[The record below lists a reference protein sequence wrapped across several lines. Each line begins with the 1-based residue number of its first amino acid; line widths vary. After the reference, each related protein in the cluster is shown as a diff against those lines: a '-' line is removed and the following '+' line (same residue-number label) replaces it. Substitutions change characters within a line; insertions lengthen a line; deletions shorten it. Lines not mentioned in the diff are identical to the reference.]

1 MKATNQ
7 LFTENNKKLL
17 ENIMSKEEGVIY
29 CNSVIDPKEEDTN
42 KSFEELTFEEYHK
55 KMFDEGYICA
65 DGAPK
70 KCLCGCSEF
79 KEVNIY
85 RGEGCTEEYSLQC
98 TNEKCLK
105 IVGTWSYGN
114 WLL

>member
-1 MKATNQ
+1 MKKVIAR
-7 LFTENNKKLL
+7 NNKTLL
-17 ENIMSKEEGVIY
+17 EKFIPEKSEPIF
-29 CNSVIDPKEEDTN
+29 CNSVIDPEDEDTN
-42 KSFEELTFEEYHK
+42 KSFEELSFEEYHK
-55 KMFDEGYICA
+55 KMVSEGYISS

-79 KEVNIY
+79 KEVNVY
-85 RGEGCTEEYSLQC
+85 RGEGYTEEYSLQC
-98 TNEKCLK
+98 KNEKCLK